1 MKALNTLGLRSYN
14 FIAFDASSDLVSDLS
29 RGVKGSTLTNVD
41 EMINSI
47 KKNEWKSIQALAK
60 TKISQSPYLITSKS
74 NETQITDAIGV
85 AEAEISDFPRV
96 ASSYRTKIIDTIY
109 KEKSKLKGLARA
121 YSKEDAR
128 IQGDEFIS
136 KNWTDINS
144 NDLGNLRNIRSEL
157 ATKIKDFLAT
167 QIVYES
173 LIAYLENVKQLNLD
187 ISVAVKDRNVEA
199 MKSLLTKAKTK
210 EQKDLLS
217 STIKRVE
224 DEDKL
229 LEEARKAI
237 DRAETPEEKKKAQDY
252 YDTLQGKVSGSVDI
266 IQEQTGVPKGLIY
279 VGIGLTVAIVG
290 VLIFRGIRK

>member
-1 MKALNTLGLRSYN
+1 MKTLNTLGLRSYN

-29 RGVKGSTLTNVD
+29 RGIKGSTLTNVD

-47 KKNEWKSIQALAK
+47 KQNEWKSILALAK
-60 TKISQSPYLITSKS
+60 TKITQSPYLITSKS
-74 NETQITDAIGV
+74 NETQIIDAIGV

-96 ASSYRTKIIDTIY
+96 ASSYRTKIVDTIFKTY
-109 KEKSKLKGLARA
+109 NKGLIKNNIGKDKAIL
-121 YSKEDAR
+121 K
-128 IQGDEFIS
+128 GDEFIS

-144 NDLGNLRNIRSEL
+144 NDLGTLRNIRAEL

-167 QIVYES
+167 QVVYES
-173 LIAYLENVKQLNLD
+173 LVLYLENVKQLDSD
-187 ISVAVKDRNVEA
+187 IKVAIKDRNVNA
-199 MKSLLTKAKTK
+199 MKDLLAKAKTK

-217 STIKRVE
+217 STIKKVE

-279 VGIGLTVAIVG
+279 VGIGLTIAIVG
-290 VLIFRGIRK
+290 VLIVRGIRK

>member
-85 AEAEISDFPRV
+85 AETEIADFPRV
-96 ASSYRTKIIDTIY
+96 ASSYRTKIVDTIF

-121 YSKEDAR
+121 YTKEDAR

-144 NDLGNLRNIRSEL
+144 KDLGTLRNIRSEL

-173 LIAYLENVKQLNLD
+173 LIAYLENVKQLDSD
-187 ISVAVKDRNVEA
+187 INVAVKDRNVEA

-217 STIKRVE
+217 STIKKVE
-224 DEDKL
+224 DDNKK

-237 DRAETPEEKKKAQDY
+237 EKAETPEERKKAEENYNNLANQI
-252 YDTLQGKVSGSVDI
+252 SGVTETISKA
-266 IQEQTGVPKGLIY
+266 TGVSKGVIY
-279 VGIGLTVAIVG
+279 VGIGLAVAIVG
-290 VLIFRGIRK
+290 VLVFRGIRK

>member
-1 MKALNTLGLRSYN
+1 MKTLNTLGLRSYN

-41 EMINSI
+41 EMINLI
-47 KKNEWKSIQALAK
+47 KQNEWKSILVLAK

-85 AEAEISDFPRV
+85 AEAEIADFPRV

-136 KNWTDINS
+136 KNWTEINS
-144 NDLGNLRNIRSEL
+144 NDLGNLRNIRAEL

-173 LIAYLENVKQLNLD
+173 LVLYLENVKQLDSD
-187 ISVAVKDRNVEA
+187 IKVAIKDRNVNA
-199 MKSLLTKAKTK
+199 MKDLLTKAKTK

-217 STIKRVE
+217 STIKKVE

-237 DRAETPEEKKKAQDY
+237 DRAETPEDKKKAQEY

-290 VLIFRGIRK
+290 VLIVRGIRK

>member
-85 AEAEISDFPRV
+85 AEAEIADFPRV
-96 ASSYRTKIIDTIY
+96 ASSYRTKIIDTIF
-109 KEKSKLKGLARA
+109 KEQSKKKALL
-121 YSKEDAR
+121 YTKEEAR

-136 KNWTDINS
+136 KNWTNINS
-144 NDLGNLRNIRSEL
+144 NDLGTLRNIRAEL

-173 LIAYLENVKQLNLD
+173 LIAYLENVKQLDSD
-187 ISVAVKDRNVEA
+187 INVAVKDRNVEA

-217 STIKRVE
+217 STIKKVE
-224 DEDKL
+224 DDNKK

-237 DRAETPEEKKKAQDY
+237 EKAETPEERKKAEENYNNLANQI
-252 YDTLQGKVSGSVDI
+252 SGVTETISKA
-266 IQEQTGVPKGLIY
+266 TGVSKGVIY
-279 VGIGLTVAIVG
+279 VGIGLAVAIVG
-290 VLIFRGIRK
+290 VLVFRGIRK